1 MNSPLLQLVT
11 VAVTVR
17 NRANT
22 RKYDDIIMAI
32 PELPSIIFYFHSLS
46 IFKVSVLQTEAG
58 QGIHWEGVRQR
69 FWERL

>member
-1 MNSPLLQLVT
+1 MNSLLLQLVT

-32 PELPSIIFYFHSLS
+32 PELPSIIFYFHSLCT
-46 IFKVSVLQTEAG
+46 FKVSVFQTEAG
-58 QGIHWEGVRQR
+58 KGMHWAGIPQR